1 MNTQVLY
8 DTEWETDCVMK
19 NKNMK
24 VIPISLK
31 QANDFV
37 EKYHRHHNPVVGHKF
52 SIGALYGNEKIGWSS
67 NLRQA
72 SKQAA

>member
-1 MNTQVLY
+1 MQVLY

-52 SIGALYGNEKIGWSS
+52 SIGGIIW
-67 NLRQA
+67 
-72 SKQAA
+72 